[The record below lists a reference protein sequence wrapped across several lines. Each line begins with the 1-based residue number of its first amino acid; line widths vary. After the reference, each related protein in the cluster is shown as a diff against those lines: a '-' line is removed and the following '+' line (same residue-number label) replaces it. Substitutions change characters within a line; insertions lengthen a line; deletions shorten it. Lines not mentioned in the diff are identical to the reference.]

1 MARQGDPFHS
11 SLDSDLDGAVD
22 SLFEHQSSAD
32 KERKARLVPLRAVCR
47 ALRQAARYIQHR
59 PYASVARLA
68 RRGSLWAPL
77 PRAAEETK
85 LLESPDILLEPA
97 GRQGRLRAHSR
108 GCCRR
113 RVQPTLRHSSC
124 RRVVVLCA
132 MTEA

>member
-77 PRAAEETK
+77 PRAAEEAAREPGHPARTRRAPGPPARAQQRV
-85 LLESPDILLEPA
+85 LSPESAANTTSFQLSP
-97 GRQGRLRAHSR
+97 R
-108 GCCRR
+108 GGI
-113 RVQPTLRHSSC
+113 VRHD
-124 RRVVVLCA
+124 
-132 MTEA
+132 